1 MMIRNFRGKEPVL
14 HDSVFVAESAEI
26 IGNVRVDRDSSI
38 WFNATI
44 RADMNEINIGK
55 GTSIQDNV
63 VIHNDT
69 SRIVEIGDNV
79 SIGHGAVL
87 HSCKIGNNVLIGM
100 NATVLGGAEIGD
112 NSIVGAN
119 ALIAPGK
126 RFGPANVITGTP
138 GRIRREAN
146 DKDIKMIEENAA
158 AYIKLMKEY
167 KEQ

>member
-1 MMIRNFRGKEPVL
+1 MMIRNFRGKKPAL
-14 HDSVFVAESAEI
+14 HDSVFVAESAEV
-26 IGNVRVDRDSSI
+26 IGDVRVDMDSSI

-63 VIHNDT
+63 VIHTDT
-69 SRIVEIGDNV
+69 SKMVEIGDYV
-79 SIGHGAVL
+79 SIGHAAVL

-100 NATVLGGAEIGD
+100 NATILEGAEIGD

-119 ALIAPGK
+119 ALVAPGK
-126 RFGPANVITGTP
+126 RYGPANVITGIP

-158 AYIKLMKEY
+158 SYIELMKEY

>member
-1 MMIRNFRGKEPVL
+1 MIRNFRGKEPAL
-14 HDSVFVAESAEI
+14 HDSVFVAESAEV
-26 IGNVRVDRDSSI
+26 IGNVSVDRDSSI

-44 RADMNEINIGK
+44 RADMNEIDIGK

-69 SRIVEIGDNV
+69 TKMVEIGDYV

-100 NATVLGGAEIGD
+100 NATILEGAEIGD

-126 RFGPANVITGTP
+126 RFGPANVITGIP

-146 DKDIKMIEENAA
+146 DKDIKMIEDNAA
-158 AYIKLMKEY
+158 SYIELMKEY
-167 KEQ
+167 KGK